1 LVNPKQLKGGDLK
14 MDPHFIKKAENS
26 TSPIQRISV
35 DFKPFEDINS
45 DSSFPFKRRAQD
57 DFNS

>member
-1 LVNPKQLKGGDLK
+1 
-14 MDPHFIKKAENS
+14 MDPHFTKKAENS
-26 TSPIQRISV
+26 TSRIQRISV
-35 DFKPFEDINS
+35 DFKPFEDLNS